1 MNLPLDSATEEKP
14 MDIVL
19 IEDEPDCSETYEVLL
34 SDRGHSVTIFSE
46 ADDVVEQLENISK
59 ADLVI
64 LDLMIQLGTKLSADE
79 APETGIAIYYRLR
92 KLNPKL
98 KIVVLTARS
107 KSEVIEYFLGDKYAR
122 FNVKPVSDLDEFY
135 ETVEH
140 WG

>member
-1 MNLPLDSATEEKP
+1 MNLPLDSVIEEKA
-14 MDIVL
+14 MNIVL

-34 SDRGHSVTIFSE
+34 ADRGHSVTVFSE
-46 ADDVVEQLENISK
+46 ADDVVEQLDSIAK

-64 LDLMIQLGTKLSADE
+64 LDLMIQLGTKLTADE

-92 KLNPKL
+92 KLNAKL

-107 KSEVIEYFLGDKYAR
+107 RSEVIEYFSGDNFVR